1 MLNSKEVSD
10 SYEISEELVEKAL
23 TNLRNGN
30 SKLYV
35 ISGKIGSGK
44 DTIAEIFMDREE
56 KPFHEFFARPLKIEV
71 QEVFD
76 IIRSSNNVDEAVSQM
91 MEQMNIDEEKAVQEC
106 KYLYDEV
113 RSNLELTAYIKT
125 VNVRKALQYW
135 GTEVRREQDD
145 NYWVKRALVN
155 VFEKLAEGCSVF
167 VTDARFPN
175 EMDAVV
181 NCGGSPI
188 RLDVSDEEQDR
199 RVFGRDNVEM
209 TQEARYHHSETALD
223 DYQGFHARVMTDG
236 LTPNEIVVQID
247 KQLSE

>member
-91 MEQMNIDEEKAVQEC
+91 MEQMYID
-106 KYLYDEV
+106 
-113 RSNLELTAYIKT
+113 
-125 VNVRKALQYW
+125 
-135 GTEVRREQDD
+135 
-145 NYWVKRALVN
+145 
-155 VFEKLAEGCSVF
+155 
-167 VTDARFPN
+167 
-175 EMDAVV
+175 
-181 NCGGSPI
+181 
-188 RLDVSDEEQDR
+188 
-199 RVFGRDNVEM
+199 
-209 TQEARYHHSETALD
+209 
-223 DYQGFHARVMTDG
+223 
-236 LTPNEIVVQID
+236 
-247 KQLSE
+247 